1 MTDLIITKENN
12 GIFTIILNRFDKK
25 NALNT
30 IMYQQLCQHFVY
42 AKNNIHIHCML
53 IHGDDNCFCAG
64 NDLQDFIENS
74 ENDDSLAALDF
85 VKVLSQFNKPIVA
98 AVAGAAVGIGTTLL
112 LHCDMVIAANNAKF
126 KLPFSQ
132 LGLCP
137 EAGSSLLLTRLIG
150 QNCAFELMVL
160 GNTFSAEQALQ
171 YGIANQVCLPNEL
184 LSIGEKIANTIS
196 RLPNDAVMT
205 SRKLIRQAS
214 QSRLS
219 QVIENEGNEFSRLV
233 NTPECKAILGQF
245 LNPK

>member
-1 MTDLIITKENN
+1 MTDLIIIKENN
-12 GIFTIILNRFDKK
+12 GVLTIILNRFDKK

-30 IMYQQLCQHFVY
+30 LMYQQLCQHFDY
-42 AKNNIHIHCML
+42 AKNNEQINCVL
-53 IHGDDNCFCAG
+53 IHGDENCFCAG
-64 NDLQDFIENS
+64 NDLQDFVESSQN
-74 ENDDSLAALDF
+74 DSLAALDF
-85 VKVLSQFNKPIVA
+85 VKVLSEFNKPIVA

-126 KLPFSQ
+126 KLPFTQ

-160 GNTFSAEQALQ
+160 GNTFSAEKARQ
-171 YGIANQVCLPNEL
+171 YGIANQVCLPSEL

-196 RLPNDAVMT
+196 RLPSDAVMT

-245 LNPK
+245 FKS